1 MSLFCLFSFERIH
14 PPVIIHKDWRS
25 RKTTGKSPLREVVTI
40 SLNELTLHESIDLLE
55 KSPEK
60 LEQLINDLFAEID
73 DSEPDVQAYLELADR
88 DELLKSAR
96 EFLDRPLKGIP
107 GTIKDN
113 IQTLGFKTTCGS
125 EFLQNYDSV
134 YDATV
139 IKSLKEAGSPVFG
152 KANLDEFAMGSS
164 TENSYFQT
172 TRNPHDLSRVPGG
185 SSGGSAAAVAAD
197 EAIYALGSDTGGSV
211 RHPAAFCGVVGL
223 KPTYGLV
230 SRYGLTAFASSLDQ
244 IGPITKDVYDSAL
257 LLNYLARQDM
267 MDSTSAAENTPDYTE
282 GIDRGVGG
290 LKVGFPKEYFGE
302 ELDAGIQE
310 QASKWRK
317 IFEKLG
323 ADVVDIS
330 LPHTE
335 YAIATYYIIASSE
348 ASANLARFDGV
359 RYTSRADTDSI
370 EELFSRS
377 RDEGFG
383 PEVKRRI
390 LLGTYAL
397 SAGYYDEYYG
407 KAQKTRRLI
416 KQDFDQAFNDVDLI
430 AAPASP
436 TPAFKIGEK
445 IEDPLEMY
453 LSDIF
458 IVPVNLAGIPAMS
471 VPGGEVDELPVGLQ
485 IMGGSLAEKKILRAG
500 YAFEQVFGN

>member
-1 MSLFCLFSFERIH
+1 M
-14 PPVIIHKDWRS
+14 
-25 RKTTGKSPLREVVTI
+25 
-40 SLNELTLHESIDLLE
+40 
-55 KSPEK
+55 
-60 LEQLINDLFAEID
+60 
-73 DSEPDVQAYLELADR
+73 
-88 DELLKSAR
+88 
-96 EFLDRPLKGIP
+96 
-107 GTIKDN
+107 
-113 IQTLGFKTTCGS
+113 
-125 EFLQNYDSV
+125 
-134 YDATV
+134 
-139 IKSLKEAGSPVFG
+139 
-152 KANLDEFAMGSS
+152 
-164 TENSYFQT
+164 
-172 TRNPHDLSRVPGG
+172 
-185 SSGGSAAAVAAD
+185 
-197 EAIYALGSDTGGSV
+197 
-211 RHPAAFCGVVGL
+211 

-257 LLNYLARQDM
+257 LLNYLAKHDE
-267 MDSTSAAENTPDYTE
+267 MDSTSAVKKTPDYTE
-282 GIDRGVGG
+282 GIDRGIEG
-290 LKVGFPKEYFGE
+290 LKVGLPKEYFGK
-302 ELDAGIQE
+302 ELDSRIQE
-310 QASKWRK
+310 KAKKWRK
-317 IFEKLG
+317 TFEKLG
-323 ADVVDIS
+323 ADVVEIS

-407 KAQKTRRLI
+407 KAQKARRLI
-416 KQDFDQAFNDVDLI
+416 KQDFDRAFEDVDLI
-430 AAPASP
+430 AAPTSP
-436 TPAFKIGEK
+436 TPAFEIGEK

-453 LSDIF
+453 LSDVF

-471 VPGGEVDELPVGLQ
+471 IPGGEVNGGLPVGMQ

-500 YAFEQVFGN
+500 YAFEQNFEN

>member
-1 MSLFCLFSFERIH
+1 M
-14 PPVIIHKDWRS
+14 
-25 RKTTGKSPLREVVTI
+25 
-40 SLNELTLHESIDLLE
+40 SLNELTLHELIDLLE
-55 KSPEK
+55 ESPGK
-60 LEQLINDLFAEID
+60 LEKLINDLFAEID
-73 DSEPDVQAYLELADR
+73 DNEPDVQAYLELASS
-88 DELLKSAR
+88 DELLKSTR
-96 EFLDRPLKGIP
+96 ELVDQPLKGIP

-125 EFLQNYDSV
+125 KFLEDYDSV

-139 IKSLKEAGSPVFG
+139 IKSLKEAGSPVLG
-152 KANLDEFAMGSS
+152 KANMDEFAMGSS

-197 EAIYALGSDTGGSV
+197 EAVYALGSDTGGSV
-211 RHPAAFCGVVGL
+211 RHPAAFCGVVGM

-257 LLNYLARQDM
+257 LLNYLARHDE
-267 MDSTSAAENTPDYTE
+267 MDSTSAVKKTPDYTE
-282 GIDRGVGG
+282 GIDRGIEG
-290 LKVGFPKEYFGE
+290 LKVGLPKEYFGK
-302 ELDAGIQE
+302 ELDSRIQE
-310 QASKWRK
+310 KAKKWRK
-317 IFEKLG
+317 TFENLG
-323 ADVVDIS
+323 ADVVEIS
-330 LPHTE
+330 LPNTE

-407 KAQKTRRLI
+407 KAQKARRLI
-416 KQDFDQAFNDVDLI
+416 KQDFDRAFENVDLI
-430 AAPASP
+430 AAPTSP

-453 LSDIF
+453 LSDVF

-471 VPGGEVDELPVGLQ
+471 MSGGKVNDLPVGMQ

-500 YAFEQVFGN
+500 YAFERNFED

>member
-1 MSLFCLFSFERIH
+1 MH
-14 PPVIIHKDWRS
+14 
-25 RKTTGKSPLREVVTI
+25 
-40 SLNELTLHESIDLLE
+40 ELIDLLNDDPDRIE
-55 KSPEK
+55 D
-60 LEQLINDLFAEID
+60 LIDSLYDEID
-73 DSEPDVQAYLELADR
+73 SIDQDVQAYLEVADR
-88 DELLKSAR
+88 KNLLREAR
-96 EFLDRPLKGIP
+96 GALDKTLKGIP
-107 GTIKDN
+107 GAIKDN
-113 IQTLGFKTTCGS
+113 IQTLGFRTTCGS
-125 EFLQNYDSV
+125 KFLEDYDSV

-139 IKSLKEAGSPVFG
+139 IKLLKDAGSPVLG
-152 KANLDEFAMGSS
+152 KVNLDEFAMGSS

-172 TRNPHDLSRVPGG
+172 TRNPNDLTRVPGG

-244 IGPITKDVYDSAL
+244 IGPITKDVYDAAL
-257 LLNYLARQDM
+257 LLNYIGRYDE
-267 MDSTSAAENTPDYTE
+267 MDSTSAVDKSVDYTE
-282 GIDRGVGG
+282 GIDGG
-290 LKVGFPKEYFGE
+290 IDGFKIGFPAEYFGDQ
-302 ELDAGIQE
+302 LDESIRSKAK
-310 QASKWRK
+310 KWRK
-317 IFEKLG
+317 TFESLG

-335 YAIATYYIIASSE
+335 YAIATYYLISSSE

-359 RYTSRADTDSI
+359 RYTSRADTSSI
-370 EELFSRS
+370 DDLFSES
-377 RDEGFG
+377 RDQGFG

-407 KAQKTRRLI
+407 KAQKARRLI
-416 KQDFDQAFNDVDLI
+416 KNDFDQAFEEIDLI
-430 AAPASP
+430 AAPTSP

-453 LSDIF
+453 LSDVF
-458 IVPVNLAGIPAMS
+458 IVPINLAGIPAMS
-471 VPGGEVDELPVGLQ
+471 IPAGSVDGLPVGMQL
-485 IMGGSLAEKKILRAG
+485 MGSGLSEKLILRAG
-500 YAFEQVFGN
+500 YAFEKSFKG

>member
-1 MSLFCLFSFERIH
+1 M
-14 PPVIIHKDWRS
+14 
-25 RKTTGKSPLREVVTI
+25 TI
-40 SLNELTLHESIDLLE
+40 NLNELTLHE
-55 KSPEK
+55 
-60 LEQLINDLFAEID
+60 LINLLDKEPERVEELID
-73 DSEPDVQAYLELADR
+73 SLYGRIEEFDGDVQAYLETADK
-88 DELLKSAR
+88 ESLIEEAKENS
-96 EFLDRPLKGIP
+96 EKPLKGIP
-107 GTIKDN
+107 GAIKDN
-113 IQTLGFKTTCGS
+113 IQTLGFKTTCAS
-125 EFLQNYDSV
+125 RFLKDYDSV

-139 IKSLKEAGSPVFG
+139 VKHLKEAGSPVLG

-172 TRNPHDLSRVPGG
+172 TRNPNDLTRVPGG

-244 IGPITKDVYDSAL
+244 IGPITKDVYDAAL
-257 LLNYLARQDM
+257 LLNIIGKHDE
-267 MDSTSAAENTPDYTE
+267 MDSTSAVRPAVDYTE
-282 GIDRGVGG
+282 GIDEGVEG
-290 LKVGFPKEYFGE
+290 LKVGFPEEYFGD
-302 ELDAGIQE
+302 ELDSRIQKKAKRWKE
-310 QASKWRK
+310 T
-317 IFEKLG
+317 FEGLG
-323 ADVVDIS
+323 AEIVEIS

-335 YAIATYYIIASSE
+335 YAIATYYLISSSE

-359 RYTSRADTDSI
+359 RYTSRAEIDSI
-370 EELFSRS
+370 DELFSRS

-383 PEVKRRI
+383 SEVKRRI
-390 LLGTYAL
+390 FLGTYAL

-407 KAQKTRRLI
+407 KAQKARRLI
-416 KQDFDQAFNDVDLI
+416 KGDFDSAFEDIDLI
-430 AAPASP
+430 AAPTSP

-458 IVPVNLAGIPAMS
+458 IVPINLAGIPAMS
-471 VPGGEVDELPVGLQ
+471 IPAGEVEGLPVGMQL
-485 IMGGSLAEKKILRAG
+485 MGSSLSENIILRAG
-500 YAFEQVFGN
+500 YAFEKSFIDSDS

>member
-1 MSLFCLFSFERIH
+1 M
-14 PPVIIHKDWRS
+14 
-25 RKTTGKSPLREVVTI
+25 
-40 SLNELTLHESIDLLE
+40 IDLLDE
-55 KSPEK
+55 SPEQLNK
-60 LEQLINDLFAEID
+60 LIDDLFSAIED
-73 DSEPDVQAYLELADR
+73 READVKAYLEIANR
-88 DELLKSAR
+88 DELLKNAR
-96 EFLDRPLKGIP
+96 ALSDRPLKGVP
-107 GTIKDN
+107 GAIKDN

-125 EFLQNYDSV
+125 KFLKDFDSV
-134 YDATV
+134 YDATTV
-139 IKSLKEAGSPVFG
+139 KSLKVAGSPVLG

-172 TRNPHDLSRVPGG
+172 TRNPRDLTRVPGG

-257 LLNYLARQDM
+257 LLNYLAVQDE
-267 MDSTSAAENTPDYTE
+267 MDSTSAAEETPDYTE
-282 GIDRGVGG
+282 GIDRGIEG

-302 ELDAGIQE
+302 ELDPGIAKKARQ
-310 QASKWRK
+310 WRNT
-317 IFEKLG
+317 FERMG
-323 ADVVDIS
+323 AEVVDIS

-359 RYTSRADTDSI
+359 RYTSRAKTNSI
-370 EELFSRS
+370 EKLFSKS

-407 KAQKTRRLI
+407 KAQKARQLI
-416 KQDFDQAFNDVDLI
+416 KRDFDRAFQDVDLI

-471 VPGGEVDELPVGLQ
+471 VPGGQVDDLPVGLQ

-500 YAFEQVFGN
+500 YAFEQTFEE

>member
-1 MSLFCLFSFERIH
+1 MQ
-14 PPVIIHKDWRS
+14 
-25 RKTTGKSPLREVVTI
+25 
-40 SLNELTLHESIDLLE
+40 LNELTLHELIDTVGD
-55 KSPEK
+55 SPGK
-60 LEQLINDLFAEID
+60 LEELLTDLFKAID
-73 DSEPDVQAYLELADR
+73 NNEQDVKAYLELADKSEILENSR
-88 DELLKSAR
+88 ELSDL
-96 EFLDRPLKGIP
+96 PLKGIP
-107 GTIKDN
+107 GAIKDN

-125 EFLQNYDSV
+125 RFLENFDSV

-139 IKSLKEAGSPVFG
+139 IKSLKEAGSPVLG
-152 KANLDEFAMGSS
+152 KTNMDEFAMGSS
-164 TENSYFQT
+164 TENSYFQV
-172 TRNPHDLSRVPGG
+172 TRNPHDTSRVPGG

-211 RHPAAFCGVVGL
+211 RHPAAFCGVVGV

-244 IGPITKDVYDSAL
+244 IGPITKDVRDSAI
-257 LLNYLARQDM
+257 LLNYLVRYDK
-267 MDSTSAAENTPDYTE
+267 MDSTSAAEKTPDYTE
-282 GIDRGVGG
+282 GLDQGVEG
-290 LKVGFPKEYFGE
+290 LRIGLPKEYFGE
-302 ELDAGIQE
+302 ELDPRIREKAK
-310 QASKWRK
+310 KWRK
-317 IFEKLG
+317 TFEKMG
-323 ADVVDIS
+323 ANVVEIS

-359 RYTSRADTDSI
+359 RYTSRANTDSI

-407 KAQKTRRLI
+407 KAQKARRMI
-416 KQDFDQAFNDVDLI
+416 KKDFDRAFDDVDLI
-430 AAPASP
+430 VAPTSP
-436 TPAFKIGEK
+436 TPAFEIGEK
-445 IEDPLEMY
+445 IEDPLKMY
-453 LSDIF
+453 LSDVF

-471 VPGGEVDELPVGLQ
+471 IPAGKVNGLPVGLQ
-485 IMGGSLAEKKILRAG
+485 IMGGSLAEEKILRAG
-500 YAFEQVFGN
+500 YAFEQTFEN

>member
-1 MSLFCLFSFERIH
+1 MPI
-14 PPVIIHKDWRS
+14 K
-25 RKTTGKSPLREVVTI
+25 
-40 SLNELTLHESIDLLE
+40 LNELTLHESIDLLKKE
-55 KSPEK
+55 PGKREK
-60 LEQLINDLFAEID
+60 LLNDLFNEID
-73 DSEPDVQAYLELADR
+73 DRESDVQAYLELAEPE
-88 DELLKSAR
+88 ELR
-96 EFLDRPLKGIP
+96 EESKRLENLPLKGIP
-107 GTIKDN
+107 GTVKDN

-125 EFLQNYDSV
+125 SFLQDYDSV

-139 IKSLKEAGSPVFG
+139 IKSLKEAGSPVLG
-152 KANLDEFAMGSS
+152 KANMDEFAMGSS
-164 TENSYFQT
+164 TENSFFQT
-172 TRNPHDLSRVPGG
+172 TKNPHDLSRVPGG

-211 RHPAAFCGVVGL
+211 RHPAGFCGVVGL

-244 IGPITKDVYDSAL
+244 IGPITKDVYDTAL
-257 LLNYLARQDM
+257 LLNFLATYDE
-267 MDSTSAAENTPDYTE
+267 MDSTSAAEGRKDYTE
-282 GIDRGVGG
+282 GIDRGIEG

-302 ELDAGIQE
+302 ELDPRIQE
-310 QASKWRK
+310 KAKKWRGT
-317 IFEKLG
+317 FQDLG
-323 ADVVDIS
+323 AEVREIS

-359 RYTSRADTDSI
+359 RYTSRANTKSI
-370 EELFSRS
+370 EELFSKS

-407 KAQKTRRLI
+407 KAQKVRRLI
-416 KQDFDQAFNDVDLI
+416 KQDFDRAFEDIDLI
-430 AAPASP
+430 AAPTSP

-445 IEDPLEMY
+445 MDDPLKMY

-458 IVPVNLAGIPAMS
+458 IVTVNLAGIPAMS
-471 VPGGEVDELPVGLQ
+471 VPAGQVDGLPIGMQ
-485 IMGGSLAEKKILRAG
+485 IMGSSLSEKKILRAG
-500 YAFEQVFGN
+500 HSFERTFED

>member
-1 MSLFCLFSFERIH
+1 ML
-14 PPVIIHKDWRS
+14 
-25 RKTTGKSPLREVVTI
+25 
-40 SLNELTLHESIDLLE
+40 DLLE

-60 LEQLINDLFAEID
+60 LDQLVSDLFEVID
-73 DSEPDVQAYLELADR
+73 EKEPEVKAYLELADKGSLM
-88 DELLKSAR
+88 ESAR
-96 EFLDRPLKGIP
+96 ELSNKPLKGIP

-125 EFLQNYDSV
+125 KFLEDYDSI

-139 IKSLKEAGSPVFG
+139 IKSLKQAGSPVLG

-172 TRNPHDLSRVPGG
+172 TRNPNDLSRVPGG

-257 LLNYLARQDM
+257 LLNYLASQDE
-267 MDSTSAAENTPDYTE
+267 MDSTSAAEKIPDYTK
-282 GIDRGVGG
+282 GIDRGVEG
-290 LKVGFPKEYFGE
+290 LKVGFPKEYFGD
-302 ELDAGIQE
+302 ELDRGIRE
-310 QASKWRK
+310 QAKEWRK
-317 IFEKLG
+317 TFEGLG
-323 ADVVDIS
+323 ADVVEIS

-383 PEVKRRI
+383 AEVKRRI

-407 KAQKTRRLI
+407 KAQKARRLI
-416 KQDFDQAFNDVDLI
+416 KQDFDRAFDDVDLI

-471 VPGGEVDELPVGLQ
+471 VPGGKVDDLPVGLQ
-485 IMGGSLAEKKILRAG
+485 IMGGSLTEKKILQAG
-500 YAFEQVFGN
+500 YAFEKAFEN

>member
-1 MSLFCLFSFERIH
+1 MEVLPIH
-14 PPVIIHKDWRS
+14 
-25 RKTTGKSPLREVVTI
+25 
-40 SLNELTLHESIDLLE
+40 LNELTLHELIDILDE
-55 KSPEK
+55 
-60 LEQLINDLFAEID
+60 
-73 DSEPDVQAYLELADR
+73 EPDRVEELIDSLLQAIEQADR
-88 DELLKSAR
+88 DVNAYLQVADRQTLLEQSNELK
-96 EFLDRPLKGIP
+96 DKPLKGIP
-107 GTIKDN
+107 GAIKDN

-125 EFLQNYDSV
+125 NFLRNYDSV

-139 IKSLKEAGSPVFG
+139 IKLLKEAGSPVLG
-152 KANLDEFAMGSS
+152 KVNLDEFAMGSS
-164 TENSYFQT
+164 TENSCFKT
-172 TRNPHDLSRVPGG
+172 TRNPHDFDRVPGG
-185 SSGGSAAAVAAD
+185 SSGGSAAAVATD

-223 KPTYGLV
+223 KPTYGMV

-244 IGPITKDVYDSAL
+244 IGPITKDVYDAAL
-257 LLNYLARQDM
+257 VLNYIGKKDE
-267 MDSTSAAENTPDYTE
+267 MDSTSAVEQTTDYTKAIGE
-282 GIDRGVGG
+282 GIKG
-290 LKVGFPKEYFGE
+290 LKIGFPKEYFGS
-302 ELDAGIQE
+302 ELDASIQKK
-310 QASKWRK
+310 AAKWK
-317 IFEKLG
+317 ATFEGLD
-323 ADVVDIS
+323 AEVREIS

-335 YAIATYYIIASSE
+335 YAIATYYLISSSE

-359 RYTSRADTDSI
+359 RYTSRADVDTI

-416 KQDFDQAFNDVDLI
+416 KQDFDKAFEEIDLI
-430 AAPASP
+430 AAPTSP

-458 IVPVNLAGIPAMS
+458 SVPPNLAGIPAMS
-471 VPGGEVDELPVGLQ
+471 IPAGKVDSLPVGMQL
-485 IMGGSLAEKKILRAG
+485 MGESLSEKLIFKAG
-500 YAFEQVFGN
+500 YAFEQEFID

>member
-1 MSLFCLFSFERIH
+1 MH
-14 PPVIIHKDWRS
+14 
-25 RKTTGKSPLREVVTI
+25 
-40 SLNELTLHESIDLLE
+40 ELIDLLE
-55 KSPEK
+55 EDPGKIEDLIDSLYDSIEK
-60 LEQLINDLFAEID
+60 TDGE
-73 DSEPDVQAYLELADR
+73 VQAYLETADKEPLLA
-88 DELLKSAR
+88 EAR
-96 EFLDRPLKGIP
+96 EKAERPLKGVP

-113 IQTLGFKTTCGS
+113 IQTLGFKTTCAS
-125 EFLQNYDSV
+125 RFLEDYDSV

-139 IKSLKEAGSPVFG
+139 IKLLNEAGSPVLG
-152 KANLDEFAMGSS
+152 KVNMDEFAMGSS

-172 TRNPHDLSRVPGG
+172 TRNPNDLTRVPGG

-244 IGPITKDVYDSAL
+244 IGPITKDVYDAAL
-257 LLNYLARQDM
+257 LLNVIAEQDE
-267 MDSTSAAENTPDYTE
+267 MDSTSAANPAVDYSD
-282 GIDRGVGG
+282 GIDRGVEG
-290 LKVGFPKEYFGE
+290 LKVGFPEEYFGD
-302 ELDAGIQE
+302 ELDERIQDKAE
-310 QASKWRK
+310 RWKET
-317 IFEKLG
+317 FEDIG
-323 ADVVDIS
+323 AEIVDIS

-335 YAIATYYIIASSE
+335 YAIATYYLISSSE

-359 RYTSRADTDSI
+359 RYTSRADTESI
-370 EELFSRS
+370 DELFSKS

-383 PEVKRRI
+383 AEVKRRI

-407 KAQKTRRLI
+407 KAQKARRLI
-416 KQDFDQAFNDVDLI
+416 KGDFDDAFAEIDLI
-430 AAPASP
+430 AAPTSP

-453 LSDIF
+453 LSDVF
-458 IVPVNLAGIPAMS
+458 IVPINLAGIPAMS
-471 VPGGEVDELPVGLQ
+471 IPAGEVQGLPVGMQL
-485 IMGGSLAEKKILRAG
+485 MGESLSEELILRAG
-500 YAFEQVFGN
+500 YAFENAFTG

>member
-1 MSLFCLFSFERIH
+1 L
-14 PPVIIHKDWRS
+14 
-25 RKTTGKSPLREVVTI
+25 
-40 SLNELTLHESIDLLE
+40 IDLLE
-55 KSPEK
+55 DSPGK
-60 LEQLINDLFAEID
+60 LKELIDDLFSEID
-73 DSEPDVQAYLELADR
+73 EKESDVRAYLELADR
-88 DELLKSAR
+88 DELVERASEL
-96 EFLDRPLKGIP
+96 EDRPLKGIP

-125 EFLQNYDSV
+125 KFLEDYDSV

-139 IKSLKEAGSPVFG
+139 IKSLKAAGSPVLG
-152 KANLDEFAMGSS
+152 KANMDEFAMGSS

-172 TRNPHDLSRVPGG
+172 TRNPNDLSRVPGG
-185 SSGGSAAAVAAD
+185 SSGGSAAAVAAN
-197 EAIYALGSDTGGSV
+197 EAVYALGSDTGGSV

-257 LLNYLARQDM
+257 LLNYLATHDE
-267 MDSTSAAENTPDYTE
+267 MDSTSAVEDTPDYTE
-282 GIDRGVGG
+282 GIDQGIEG
-290 LKVGFPKEYFGE
+290 LKVGFPKEYVGN
-302 ELDAGIQE
+302 ELDPQIREKAK
-310 QASKWRK
+310 KWRET
-317 IFEKLG
+317 FEKLG
-323 ADVVDIS
+323 ADVVEIS

-407 KAQKTRRLI
+407 KAQKARRLI
-416 KQDFDQAFNDVDLI
+416 KRDFDRAFDDVDLI

-436 TPAFKIGEK
+436 TPAFEIGEK

-471 VPGGEVDELPVGLQ
+471 VPAGRVDDLPVGLQ
-485 IMGGSLAEKKILRAG
+485 IMGGSLSERKILRAG
-500 YAFEQVFGN
+500 YAFERTFED

>member
-1 MSLFCLFSFERIH
+1 M
-14 PPVIIHKDWRS
+14 
-25 RKTTGKSPLREVVTI
+25 
-40 SLNELTLHESIDLLE
+40 ELLDDEPDRLEELYEDLLDRIE
-55 KSPEK
+55 EF
-60 LEQLINDLFAEID
+60 EG
-73 DSEPDVQAYLELADR
+73 DVQAYLELANREEILETAR
-88 DELLKSAR
+88 D
-96 EFLDRPLKGIP
+96 FPDRPLKGVP
-107 GTIKDN
+107 GAIKDN

-125 EFLQNYDSV
+125 QFLRDYDSV

-139 IKSLKEAGSPVFG
+139 IKSLKEAGSPVLG

-164 TENSYFQT
+164 TENSSFQT
-172 TRNPHDLSRVPGG
+172 TKNPHDLSRVPGG

-211 RHPAAFCGVVGL
+211 RQPASFCGVVGL

-244 IGPITKDVYDSAL
+244 IGPITKDVLDAGL
-257 LLNYLARQDM
+257 LLNYLAGQDR
-267 MDSTSAAENTPDYTE
+267 MDSTSAAEGRADYTGKIDQ
-282 GIDRGVGG
+282 GIEG
-290 LKVGFPKEYFGE
+290 LKIGFPQEYFGDQ
-302 ELDAGIQE
+302 LDSSIRKKTE
-310 QASKWRK
+310 RWRRT
-317 IFEKLG
+317 FRDLG
-323 ADVVDIS
+323 AEVREIS

-359 RYTSRADTDSI
+359 RYTSRAETESI
-370 EELFSRS
+370 EELFSQS
-377 RDEGFG
+377 RDQGFG

-407 KAQKTRRLI
+407 KAQKVRRLI
-416 KQDFDQAFNDVDLI
+416 KEDFDRAFQEIDLI
-430 AAPASP
+430 AAPTSP

-453 LSDIF
+453 LSDVF
-458 IVPVNLAGIPAMS
+458 MVPVNLAGIPAIS
-471 VPGGEVDELPVGLQ
+471 VPAGNVDGLPIGMQIIGE
-485 IMGGSLAEKKILRAG
+485 SLSEEKILRAG
-500 YAFEQVFGN
+500 YGFENSFEA

>member
-1 MSLFCLFSFERIH
+1 MLESEPHQRESLIE
-14 PPVIIHKDWRS
+14 
-25 RKTTGKSPLREVVTI
+25 
-40 SLNELTLHESIDLLE
+40 
-55 KSPEK
+55 
-60 LEQLINDLFAEID
+60 DLFEQIAD
-73 DSEPDVQAYLELADR
+73 REPDVQAYLELADR
-88 DELLKSAR
+88 EELLQESR
-96 EFLDRPLKGIP
+96 QLGDRPLKGIP
-107 GTIKDN
+107 GAIKDN

-125 EFLQNYDSV
+125 KFLADYDSV

-139 IKSLKEAGSPVFG
+139 IKSLKEAGSPILG
-152 KANLDEFAMGSS
+152 KANMDEFAMGSS
-164 TENSYFQT
+164 TENSFFQT

-257 LLNYLARQDM
+257 LLNYLATYDK
-267 MDSTSAAENTPDYTE
+267 MDSTSAVKEDKDYTK
-282 GIDRGVGG
+282 GIDRGVDG
-290 LKVGFPKEYFGE
+290 LKIGFPKEYFGE
-302 ELDAGIQE
+302 ELDPDIQKK
-310 QASKWRK
+310 AKKWRET
-317 IFEKLG
+317 FRQLG
-323 ADVVDIS
+323 AEVEEIN

-359 RYTSRADTDSI
+359 RYTSRADTESI
-370 EELFSRS
+370 EELFSKS

-407 KAQKTRRLI
+407 KAQKARRLI
-416 KQDFDQAFNDVDLI
+416 KEDFDRAFERLDLI

-445 IEDPLEMY
+445 IDDPLKMY

-471 VPGGEVDELPVGLQ
+471 VPAGKVDGLPIGMQ
-485 IMGGSLAEKKILRAG
+485 IMGGSLSEEKILRAG
-500 YAFEQVFGN
+500 YAFEKEFEE

>member
-1 MSLFCLFSFERIH
+1 M
-14 PPVIIHKDWRS
+14 
-25 RKTTGKSPLREVVTI
+25 
-40 SLNELTLHESIDLLE
+40 
-55 KSPEK
+55 
-60 LEQLINDLFAEID
+60 
-73 DSEPDVQAYLELADR
+73 
-88 DELLKSAR
+88 
-96 EFLDRPLKGIP
+96 
-107 GTIKDN
+107 
-113 IQTLGFKTTCGS
+113 
-125 EFLQNYDSV
+125 
-134 YDATV
+134 
-139 IKSLKEAGSPVFG
+139 
-152 KANLDEFAMGSS
+152 DEFAMGSS

-172 TRNPHDLSRVPGG
+172 TRNPANLSRVPGG

-197 EAIYALGSDTGGSV
+197 EAVYALGSDTGGSV

-223 KPTYGLV
+223 KPTYGLI

-257 LLNYLARQDM
+257 LLNYLARHDE
-267 MDSTSAAENTPDYTE
+267 MDSTSAVEETYDYTK
-282 GIDRGVGG
+282 GIDRGIEG
-290 LKVGFPKEYFGE
+290 LRIGLPKEYFGE
-302 ELDAGIQE
+302 ELDSEIQDK
-310 QASKWRK
+310 AKKWRK
-317 IFEKLG
+317 TFENLG
-323 ADVVDIS
+323 AEVTEIS
-330 LPHTE
+330 LPHSE

-416 KQDFDQAFNDVDLI
+416 KRDFDQAFDEVDLI
-430 AAPASP
+430 VAPTSP

-471 VPGGEVDELPVGLQ
+471 VPGGEVEGLPVGLQ
-485 IMGGSLAEKKILRAG
+485 IMGESLAEKKILRAG
-500 YAFEQVFGN
+500 YAFEQSFEV